1 VKTIRFPVLVER
13 DGNESHS
20 MHGHDIYHVG
30 RSQGAELPI
39 LDLQCSRKQFQ
50 IENRPEG
57 SFLVHVS
64 TSSPTICNGVLVKS
78 PVQLKHGD
86 VINAGLSTFVVL
98 LHDGDYVIP
107 SQTIAEIEMQSTS
120 VGMPVAQSIAPKTI
134 MASSSNLGAVPTTAD
149 FDQKIEI
156 VDNLFIGR
164 DNTRAT
170 VILHHPQVSRLHA
183 QIAVRNQ
190 IVTIAD
196 LGSANG
202 TFVNGRKIASTRI
215 LEEGDSI
222 DIGPYVLVLTN
233 NSLVSRSR
241 AHRVQLTCKNLT
253 RVVKSGESGRQIAI
267 LNDVTVTFDACEF
280 VCILGPSG
288 SGKSTLLNALSARI
302 PADHGTVTL
311 NDEDLYSNFHALKR
325 DIAVVPQNESLHEF
339 LSVETALQFTGQL
352 RLPSDTTKDEIQH
365 TVSEML
371 TTVGLSNRAGTKIS
385 NLSGGQL
392 KRASLANEIIS
403 QPGLLFLDEVTS
415 GLDEQTDAEMMS
427 LFRTI
432 AENGKTV
439 ICITHSLANVESNCH
454 KLVIL
459 TEGGFLAFVG
469 TPKDAC
475 SYFGITRLG
484 EIYAKL
490 QTRRPKQWQEAFAD
504 TQVPR
509 AASEELDSQVEQT
522 QFNTIDTPISEK
534 LSLFARQTEILLRRY
549 AKIQVADRLSMILM
563 LGQCLLVGALMV
575 LLFGDIG
582 RFEIAKEAG
591 QSVQILFLLGISTF
605 WFGCSNAAKEIVKE
619 SQIYIRE
626 RDVNLLVES
635 YLASKLLLLGFVS
648 VVQASILYCLVSFG
662 TGLEMSLGQLV
673 LLLGLAFAG
682 VSMGILIS
690 TVSKTTD
697 MAVTIV
703 PLVLIPQIIFS
714 GALCEV
720 EGIAQLLAGSSIVV
734 YWAHGGLVETLP
746 TALTEIID
754 QDGWSQLMATAMVF
768 LHSAVYT
775 GVAFAIL
782 VSRAR
787 EERYAKAIEKIFA
800 TANAVRSKTRGRQA
814 TKIE

>member
-1 VKTIRFPVLVER
+1 VTTISFPVLLEKN
-13 DGNESHS
+13 GNESHS
-20 MHGHDIYHVG
+20 MRGHDIYRVG
-30 RSQGAELPI
+30 RSQAAELPI

-57 SFLVHVS
+57 SFLVHLS
-64 TSSPTICNGVLVKS
+64 TSSPTLCNGVLVRS
-78 PVQLKHGD
+78 PAQLKHGD
-86 VINAGLSTFVVL
+86 VIQAGLSTFVFL
-98 LHDGDYVIP
+98 LHDGDYVVP
-107 SQTIAEIEMQSTS
+107 SQTIAEIEEQTTNVGVAADLS
-120 VGMPVAQSIAPKTI
+120 VAPKTI
-134 MASSSNLGAVPTTAD
+134 MATSSNLGAVHATVD
-149 FDQKIEI
+149 FDQRIPI
-156 VDNLFIGR
+156 QDNLFIGR
-164 DNTRAT
+164 DQERAT
-170 VILHHPQVSRLHA
+170 VQLHHPQVSRLHA
-183 QIAVRNQ
+183 HITVRNQ
-190 IVTIAD
+190 VITISD

-202 TFVNGRKIASTRI
+202 TFVNGRKIATAHEI
-215 LEEGDSI
+215 QEGDSI
-222 DIGPYVLVLTN
+222 NIGPYVLLLTN

-241 AHRVQLTCKNLT
+241 AHRVQLICKDLT
-253 RVVKSGESGRQIAI
+253 RVVKNADTGRQISI
-267 LNDVTVTFDACEF
+267 LNDVTITFEPCEF

-302 PADHGTVTL
+302 PADHGSVTL

-325 DIAVVPQNESLHEF
+325 DIAVVPQNEALHDL
-339 LSVETALQFTGQL
+339 LSVETALRFTGQL
-352 RLPSDTTKDEIQH
+352 RLPSDTSKDEIRRA
-365 TVSEML
+365 VSDML
-371 TTVGLSNRAGTKIS
+371 TTVGLSDRASTKIS

-439 ICITHSLANVESNCH
+439 ICITHSLAHVESSCH

-459 TEGGFLAFVG
+459 TQGGFLAFVG
-469 TPKDAC
+469 TPQGAC
-475 SYFGITRLG
+475 NYFGIKRLG

-490 QTRRPKQWQEAFAD
+490 NTHPPEHWQQAFAE
-504 TQVPR
+504 TQVPP
-509 AASEELDSQVEQT
+509 ATSEVIDSQVEEK
-522 QFNTIDTPISEK
+522 QFNTIDTPMSEK
-534 LSLFARQTEILLRRY
+534 LSQISRQATILLRRY
-549 AKIQVADRLSMILM
+549 AKIQVADRLSMTLM
-563 LGQCLLVGALMV
+563 LGQCLLVGVLMI

-582 RFEIAKEAG
+582 RFEIAMEAG

-619 SQIYIRE
+619 SLIYTRE

-648 VVQASILYCLVSFG
+648 VVQTSILYCLVAYG
-662 TGLEMSLGQLV
+662 TGLEMSLGQFV

-690 TVSKTTD
+690 TISKTTD

-714 GALCEV
+714 GALSEV

-734 YWAHGGLVETLP
+734 YWAQGGLVETLP
-746 TALTEIID
+746 EILTDIIG
-754 QDGWSQLMATAMVF
+754 QDDWSQFSATIMVF
-768 LHSAVYT
+768 IHSVVYV

-787 EERYAKAIEKIFA
+787 EERYAKAIEKIFT
-800 TANAVRSKTRGRQA
+800 TANAVRLKTRGRQA